1 MMKKSD
7 TVEKQYWADDS
18 KEKKWND
25 GKGRVRLAWVEFRG
39 RHMIDLRIMR
49 RKDDGYEHTK
59 SGGRLT
65 PDQVRSLLPS
75 LVEMLEHI
83 DDTEEEQ
90 KRSSEN

>member
-25 GKGRVRLAWVEFRG
+25 GKGRIRLAWVEFRG
-39 RHMIDLRIMR
+39 RHLIDLRIMR

-59 SGGRLT
+59 SGVRLT

>member
-1 MMKKSD
+1 
-7 TVEKQYWADDS
+7 
-18 KEKKWND
+18 
-25 GKGRVRLAWVEFRG
+25 
-39 RHMIDLRIMR
+39 MIDLRIMR

-59 SGGRLT
+59 SGVRLT